1 MTLAPIL
8 LASLLG
14 QNCPAPT
21 SASGPPP
28 CAAANVPGCLPGYV
42 PRTDEH
48 GRTVY
53 ACDPNYRSPQAYA
66 PAPPPPA
73 PQQYAMA
80 PPPASPW
87 GYYPPPPVAQPV
99 PVAPPAEPRGQVAL
113 VFMPGV
119 SAYPKY
125 TTFDHSDALGQLA
138 LEIRGVQ
145 GGARLRFLGEYA
157 SFGRLG
163 EIGVKY
169 DFFEA
174 LPVRPFIGLGGGVAV
189 INPDPTLRASFSASA
204 GVDFYLSRDFFL
216 TGEINGRLFT
226 GGTNG
231 PAHGLVI
238 SDLREFSML
247 AGMGFYF

>member
-8 LASLLG
+8 LTVLLG
-14 QNCPAPT
+14 QNCPAPNST
-21 SASGPPP
+21 SGPPP

-42 PRTDEH
+42 ARTDGN

-53 ACDPNYRSPQAYA
+53 ACDPNYGWPQAYA
-66 PAPPPPA
+66 RPPAPPPRVA
-73 PQQYAMA
+73 TAA
-80 PPPASPW
+80 PPPWA
-87 GYYPPPPVAQPV
+87 YAPPPLPGPL
-99 PVAPPAEPRGQVAL
+99 AETRGQVAL

-119 SAYPKY
+119 STYPRY
-125 TTFDHSDALGQLA
+125 TTFDQSNALGQLA

-145 GGARLRFLGEYA
+145 GGARLRIFGEYA
-157 SFGRLG
+157 SFGRIG

-169 DFFEA
+169 DFLEP
-174 LPVRPFIGLGGGVAV
+174 LPLRPFIGLGIGAAV

-204 GVDFYLSRDFFL
+204 GVDLYLSRDFFL
-216 TGEINGRLFT
+216 TGEINGRLFS

-231 PAHGLVI
+231 PAQGLVI
-238 SDLREFSML
+238 SDLREMSLL